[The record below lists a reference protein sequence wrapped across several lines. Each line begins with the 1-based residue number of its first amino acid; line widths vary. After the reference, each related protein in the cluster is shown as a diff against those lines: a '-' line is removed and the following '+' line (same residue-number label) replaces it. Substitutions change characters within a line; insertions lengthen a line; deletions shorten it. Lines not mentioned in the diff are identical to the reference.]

1 LAQKVCNS
9 CQERVVGVGWI
20 DGFSVGGK
28 PREYVFAV
36 EERLTSVFADR
47 LWEVVKAFA
56 PVRDCRCSDAARK
69 EGDVAKRYGFGF
81 RGHWFL

>member
-1 LAQKVCNS
+1 MAKEVCDGCQK
-9 CQERVVGVGWI
+9 RVVGVGWV

-28 PREYVFAV
+28 PRDDVLAV
-36 EERLTSVFADR
+36 EEGLTSLFVDR

-69 EGDVAKRYGFGF
+69 EGDVAKRHGFGF